1 MHVPHLIVG
10 PPLAAAGLLAGG
22 EAQLGRVERPLRHH
36 RRVLALELLEAKLLL
51 DIQAECGW
59 DDEADGQ
66 GDENMEVWKLH
77 LQIDF
82 SSKIGKTHG

>member
-51 DIQAECGW
+51 VQGERGG
-59 DDEADGQ
+59 DEGEGQ
-66 GDENMEVWKLH
+66 GEENGEVW
-77 LQIDF
+77 
-82 SSKIGKTHG
+82 

>member
-51 DIQAECGW
+51 DIQGERGW
-59 DDEADGQ
+59 DDEGQ
-66 GDENMEVWKLH
+66 GEENGEVWKLH